1 MSHLRYWV
9 FKNVD
14 DRCGSIIDIFTGWPV
29 DLDGVLLNTLEAEEV
44 DRMAD
49 VVKFGY
55 CARRGNLR

>member
-14 DRCGSIIDIFTGWPV
+14 HRCWSIIDIFTGWPL
-29 DLDGVLLNTLEAEEV
+29 DFDGVLLNTLEAEEA

-49 VVKFGY
+49 VFKIGD